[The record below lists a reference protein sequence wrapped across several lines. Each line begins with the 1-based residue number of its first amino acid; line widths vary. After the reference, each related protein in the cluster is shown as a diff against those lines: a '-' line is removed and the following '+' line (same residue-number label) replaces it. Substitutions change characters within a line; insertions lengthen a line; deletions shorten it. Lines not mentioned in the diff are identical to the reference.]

1 MKNGLHHFVKKLS
14 FRVQRGML
22 ILAISTTF
30 VVNFSACIPEE
41 IAVAPHPLGDATLR
55 SLSIGA
61 DYQKQVFFNIE
72 KNEIVAENLKSDW
85 DLAFDCSDSTDCV
98 LLNQAKFMSAWKS
111 NAQDLNNLQDTIG
124 FDRYKKTDATNRSK
138 DSLAFGNFRKSG
150 ADKVF
155 VVFLGYDKNGDP
167 IGYKKVKFTISANKK
182 YALQYSN
189 LDNSNPQTT
198 QIDVNTNFNFVYFS
212 FKTNRLVPVEP
223 EKTSWDFSVTQYVHQ
238 FYEPYQAYL
247 VTGIL
252 LNPYQTQAAV
262 DSSGAMKFENYGR
275 TEVLKMPYEPRTN
288 MIGYNWKV
296 LGANNRYF
304 IAPNYLYFVKTSKG
318 YFYKMRFVSFYDDQ
332 GAKGA
337 PKFEF
342 QRL

>member
-1 MKNGLHHFVKKLS
+1 MKNEISTRVKKMAILMISCS
-14 FRVQRGML
+14 FLTG
-22 ILAISTTF
+22 
-30 VVNFSACIPEE
+30 FSACIPEE
-41 IAVAPHPLGDATLR
+41 MAVAPHPLGDATLR

-61 DYQKQVFFNIE
+61 DYQKQVFYNIE
-72 KNEIVAENLKSDW
+72 KNEIISENLKSDW
-85 DLAFDCSDSTDCV
+85 DLAFDCSDSSDYV

-111 NAQDLNNLQDTIG
+111 DAQNLNNLQDTIG
-124 FDRYKKTDATNRSK
+124 FDKYKKTDASNRSN
-138 DSLAFGNFRKSG
+138 DSLAFGNLRKSG
-150 ADKVF
+150 AEKVF

-167 IGYKKVKFTISANKK
+167 IGYKKVKINASPNKK
-182 YALQYSN
+182 YVLHYSN
-189 LDNSNPQTT
+189 LDNSDVQTV
-198 QIDVNTNFNFVYFS
+198 QVDINTNFNFVYFS
-212 FKTNRLVPVEP
+212 FKTNRPVRVEP
-223 EKTSWDFSVTQYVHQ
+223 EKGSWDFSVTQYVHQ

-252 LNPYQTQAAV
+252 LNPHQTQAAV
-262 DSSGAMKFENYGR
+262 DSSGTKKFEDYGR
-275 TEVLKMPYEPRTN
+275 NEVLKMPYESRTN

-318 YFYKMRFVSFYDDQ
+318 YFYKMRFVSFYDEQ